1 MNIAV
6 CIDDRGGMEFHQR
19 RQSMDRAVRAD
30 LIGMLC
36 GAKLWMS
43 TRSFRQFED
52 EAYPIAADEG
62 FLAKA
67 RPGDF
72 CFVEDRPL
80 RPWLDRIERM
90 ILYCWNRT
98 YPADRY
104 LDIDPRTEGWRLEER
119 KEFPGHSH
127 QKITKEVYSR

>member
-1 MNIAV
+1 
-6 CIDDRGGMEFHQR
+6 
-19 RQSMDRAVRAD
+19 MDRAVRAD

-104 LDIDPRTEGWRLEER
+104 CDIDLTVGDWTLRETTD
-119 KEFPGHSH
+119 FPGFSH
-127 QKITKEVYSR
+127 AKITKEVYCKCKH